1 MSKKRIRY
9 SYNHRGFQWFITIY
23 LVLCT
28 LFCLLSLFLTILNA
42 CKTNANIVN
51 NGILG
56 LLEGDVFGIIAENFD
71 DAWNGVNGIPGIKT
85 SFFNSIAVSG
95 IGAFLNCC
103 LGAILAYIF
112 TYKEFPFK
120 RLIFTIYISVMLL
133 PSIMGMPILVPFME
147 NKLGMHDS
155 PVGYLLP
162 MLAGGQVS
170 AFFLFNTF
178 FGQQPL
184 SIYEAARV
192 EGAGDVRM
200 FLRITIPLALPIFL
214 YRFIGGFSSLYNDY
228 LWASLIME
236 NETLLMPNL
245 QKLAGDYASTR
256 QGAMYMLFII
266 SSFPLIITTAIS
278 MKFFASGDFASGM
291 KL

>member
-1 MSKKRIRY
+1 MSKRSIKY
-9 SYNHRGFQWFITIY
+9 SYNHKGFQIFITIY
-23 LVLCT
+23 LIICT
-28 LFCLLSLFLTILNA
+28 LFCLFSLFLTILNA

-56 LLEGDVFGIIAENFD
+56 LLEGNVFQIIGENFSA
-71 DAWNGVNGIPGIKT
+71 AWNGVNGLEGISN
-85 SFFNSIAVSG
+85 SFFNSIWVSAL
-95 IGAFLNCC
+95 GAFLNCC
-103 LGAILAYIF
+103 LGAILAYLF
-112 TYKEFPFK
+112 TFKTFPFK

-133 PSIMGMPILVPFME
+133 PSIMGMPILVPLME
-147 NKLGMHDS
+147 QTFHLHDS

-178 FGQQPL
+178 FGQQPI

-192 EGAGDVRM
+192 EGSGDVRM
-200 FLRITIPLALPIFL
+200 FLKITIPLALPIFL
-214 YRFIGGFSSLYNDY
+214 YRFIGGFASLYNDY

-236 NETLLMPNL
+236 NETLLMPHLQNL
-245 QKLAGDYASTR
+245 SGIFSNDR
-256 QGAMYMLFII
+256 QGAMYMLYII